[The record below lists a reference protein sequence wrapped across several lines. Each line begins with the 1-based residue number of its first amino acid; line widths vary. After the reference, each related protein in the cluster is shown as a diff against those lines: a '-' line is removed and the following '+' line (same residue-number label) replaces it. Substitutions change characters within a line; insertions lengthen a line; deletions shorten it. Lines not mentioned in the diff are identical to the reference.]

1 MRAQDLPSLMDMPA
15 VRETPRGTASAPRT
29 HELPQWDGWRHWGHQ
44 DPGLYYNG
52 LKHDDSPDPVHAVE
66 KSQHHWSGR
75 GGTVGRD
82 VLMDYASRAEKS
94 GVEYQVT
101 ARHELST
108 CDVEAAAQEQR
119 AELQPADLVII
130 RSGWTKRYH
139 GAGTE
144 TRIAAARDGP
154 AFRGAGRHFPR
165 ADLTRGSTLIFWPW
179 PSGERPSMHRR
190 FSRRRVQQHGGSRRL
205 SVVCGSDD
213 LPRGCRARDAS
224 DYQDPRS
231 KIQVPALPDGVEKPI
246 SATQRVED
254 LHALA

>member
-15 VRETPRGTASAPRT
+15 LRAPSTPVPRT

-75 GGTVGRD
+75 GGTVGRG

-108 CDVEAAAQEQR
+108 RDVEAAAQEQR

-154 AFRGAGRHFPR
+154 AFAGLAGHEESV
-165 ADLTRGSTLIFWPW
+165 AWPW
-179 PSGERPSMHRR
+179 DHP
-190 FSRRRVQQHGGSRRL
+190 FAAV
-205 SVVCGSDD
+205 
-213 LPRGCRARDAS
+213 
-224 DYQDPRS
+224 
-231 KIQVPALPDGVEKPI
+231 
-246 SATQRVED
+246 
-254 LHALA
+254 